1 MNQVLYNDGGTGVN
15 RYEDEGWRMKVLLI
29 GGGGREHALA
39 WKLKQSPRMEKIWC
53 APGNAGIAG
62 EAECVNV
69 DSGDV
74 AGLVALAE
82 KIRPDLTVVG
92 PELPLVNGI
101 ADEFGRRK
109 WAIVGPMRQAAQ
121 LEGSKI
127 FSKEFLQRHNIST
140 AEMYGAFESAD
151 KANAALENVKWPV
164 VMKADGLCAGKGV
177 FLAPDKRAAKNFI
190 SSVMEKRELGAGGAR
205 ILLEETL
212 EGEELSFIILTD
224 GERYAALVPT
234 RDHKRVFDG
243 NEGPNTGGMGAY
255 SSDELL
261 PRELREK
268 IVTQIV
274 EPTLR
279 GLAADGIRYQ
289 GFLYIG
295 VMLTSNGPKVLEF
308 NCRLGDPETQ
318 AIVARMDFDLAEVL
332 ADVAAGRLD
341 ASKLKWKSG
350 ASACVVLASGGYPG
364 KFEIG
369 NEITGLREAE
379 SVRGVKVL
387 HAGTKRD
394 GDKIVTSGG
403 RVLGVTAAGPNL
415 EDALG
420 RVYEAARKIHFTG
433 VHYRKDIGA
442 HARVSRAGGD

>member
-1 MNQVLYNDGGTGVN
+1 
-15 RYEDEGWRMKVLLI
+15 MKVLLI

-39 WKLKQSPRMEKIWC
+39 WKLKQSPQVEKMWS
-53 APGNAGIAG
+53 ASGNAGIAA

-101 ADEFGRRK
+101 ADEFARRK
-109 WAIVGPMRQAAQ
+109 WAIVGPTRQAAQ

-127 FSKEFLQRHNIST
+127 FSKEFSQRYQIPT
-140 AEMYGAFESAD
+140 AEMYGAFESPD
-151 KANAALENVKWPV
+151 KANAALDNVKWPV

-177 FLAPDKRAAKNFI
+177 FLAPDKGAARNFI
-190 SSVMEKRELGAGGAR
+190 SRVMEKRELGAGGAR
-205 ILLEETL
+205 MLLEETL
-212 EGEELSFIILTD
+212 EGEELSFIILMD
-224 GERYAALVPT
+224 GERFAALVPT
-234 RDHKRVFDG
+234 RDYKRVFDG

-261 PRELREK
+261 PRELRKK

-279 GLAADGIRYQ
+279 GLAADEICYQ
-289 GFLYIG
+289 GFLYVG
-295 VMLTSNGPKVLEF
+295 VMLTKSGPKVLEF

-332 ADVAAGRLD
+332 ANVAARRLD

-350 ASACVVLASGGYPG
+350 ASACVVLTSGGYPG
-364 KFEIG
+364 KFETG
-369 NEITGLREAE
+369 NEITGLREADA
-379 SVRGVKVL
+379 VPGVKVL

-394 GDKIVTSGG
+394 ADKIVTSGG

-420 RVYEAARKIHFTG
+420 RVYEAAQKIHFTD

-442 HARVSRAGGD
+442 HARVSLAGGD

>member
-1 MNQVLYNDGGTGVN
+1 
-15 RYEDEGWRMKVLLI
+15 MKVLLI
-29 GGGGREHALA
+29 GGGGREHSLA
-39 WKLKQSPRMEKIWC
+39 WKLKQSSRVTKIWC
-53 APGNAGIAG
+53 APGNAGIAA
-62 EAECVNV
+62 EAECMNV

-74 AGLVALAE
+74 VALVALAE
-82 KIRPDLTVVG
+82 KIRPDLTIVG

-101 ADEFGRRK
+101 ADAFALRK
-109 WAIVGPMRQAAQ
+109 WAIVGPTGEAAK

-127 FSKEFLQRHNIST
+127 FSKEFLQRHNIPT
-140 AEMYGAFESAD
+140 AQMYGAFESAD
-151 KANAALENVKWPV
+151 KANASLESVKWPV

-177 FLAPDKRAAKNFI
+177 FLAPDKKVAKSFI
-190 SSVMEKRELGAGGAR
+190 SSVMEKRELGVGGSR

-261 PRELREK
+261 PRGLREK
-268 IVTQIV
+268 IVAQIV

-279 GLAADGIRYQ
+279 GLAADGVRYQ

-295 VMLTSNGPKVLEF
+295 VMLTATGPKVLEF

-332 ADVAAGRLD
+332 ADVAAGRVD

-350 ASACVVLASGGYPG
+350 ASACVVLTSGGYPG
-364 KFEIG
+364 KFETG
-369 NEITGLREAE
+369 KEITGLRDADQ
-379 SVRGVKVL
+379 VRGVKVL
-387 HAGTKRD
+387 HAGTKCD

-403 RVLGVTAAGPNL
+403 RVLGVTAAGVTL
-415 EDALG
+415 DEALG
-420 RVYEAARKIHFTG
+420 RVYEAAEKIRFAG
-433 VHYRKDIGA
+433 AHYRKDIGA
-442 HARVSRAGGD
+442 HASVSGGKD